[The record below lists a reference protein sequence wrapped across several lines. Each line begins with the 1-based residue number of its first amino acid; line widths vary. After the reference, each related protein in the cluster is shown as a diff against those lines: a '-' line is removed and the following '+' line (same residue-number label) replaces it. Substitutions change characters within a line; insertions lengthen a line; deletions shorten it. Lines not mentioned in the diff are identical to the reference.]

1 MENEKIKDLGR
12 QKCEIFSRVT
22 WYLRPVQNFNDAK
35 RQEYIDRKT
44 FKEDKFIK

>member
-22 WYLRPVQNFNDAK
+22 WYLRPVANFNDAK
-35 RQEYIDRKT
+35 KQEYLDRKT
-44 FKEDKFIK
+44 FKPNGLV